1 MTDYKQTRDAA
12 HMITSRYSDMLKR
25 LGDDY
30 EDEMVVV
37 SLMKYYNLCLDNNDT
52 TILEAIERVLEDYM
66 CTADY
71 NDWLFYG
78 KDKQNE

>member
-1 MTDYKQTRDAA
+1 MSDYKQTSYAA
-12 HMITSRYSDMLKR
+12 GIITSRYSDMLKR

-37 SLMKYYNLCLDNNDT
+37 SLMKYYNLCLDNDDP

-71 NDWLFYG
+71 SAWLLG
-78 KDKQNE
+78 RNKCLP

>member
-1 MTDYKQTRDAA
+1 MSDYKQTSDAA
-12 HMITSRYSDMLKR
+12 GIITSRYSDMLKR

-37 SLMKYYNLCLDNNDT
+37 SLMKYYNLCLDNDDT

-71 NDWLFYG
+71 SAWLLG
-78 KDKQNE
+78 RED